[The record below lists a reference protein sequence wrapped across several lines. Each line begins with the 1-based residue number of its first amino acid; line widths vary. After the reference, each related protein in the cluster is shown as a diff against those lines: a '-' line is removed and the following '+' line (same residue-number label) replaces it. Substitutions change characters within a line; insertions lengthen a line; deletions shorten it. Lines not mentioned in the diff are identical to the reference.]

1 MNDDDDHK
9 KIIFNYSQ
17 LKAVRTHNLMKFIN
31 DKQNNNK
38 RHKRNTES
46 RLI

>member
-1 MNDDDDHK
+1 MMMMITK

-17 LKAVRTHNLMKFIN
+17 LKAARTHNLMKFIN

-38 RHKRNTES
+38 GIKE
-46 RLI
+46 LQKAD